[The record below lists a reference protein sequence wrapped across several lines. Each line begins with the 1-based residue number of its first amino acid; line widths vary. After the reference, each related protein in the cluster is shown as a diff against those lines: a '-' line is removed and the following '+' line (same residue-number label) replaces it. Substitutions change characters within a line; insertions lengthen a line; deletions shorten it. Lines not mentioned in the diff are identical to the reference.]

1 MWEAGLHYVKTLLS
15 KFGILC
21 YLRLQAFNSHK
32 ARDMRTNVSQP
43 PWSVVVM
50 WLAQS
55 NEMWV
60 EMGAICKP
68 QHLINA
74 AWTTGFLFYH
84 GHSEGHVLNA

>member
-1 MWEAGLHYVKTLLS
+1 MGEADLHYAKTLLS

-21 YLRLQAFNSHK
+21 YLCLQAFNSRK

-50 WLAQS
+50 WLVQS

-60 EMGAICKP
+60 EMGAICKL
-68 QHLINA
+68 QHLIMLLELPA
-74 AWTTGFLFYH
+74 SSSSIMVSRKDMF
-84 GHSEGHVLNA
+84 